1 MNCMFCHSEDLPKH
15 RLQDLTESKHY
26 DVEHNDRHWQL
37 PRLIPSRVPSLHLLL
52 PAHVLLL
59 LGVLLLQH
67 HSVIFWPAD
76 CQLLQPP
83 LRRLPRCALI
93 DVAFAFSFRASV
105 KLWHF
110 IRYPLQKIG
119 RCFLV
124 KILGSAATSIQNLQQ
139 NVQGVCFH
147 GMIIPSSVCKVA
159 KD

>member
-1 MNCMFCHSEDLPKH
+1 MFCHSEDLPKH

-26 DVEHNDRHWQL
+26 DNDRHWQV
-37 PRLIPSRVPSLHLLL
+37 PRLIPSRVANLHLLL

-93 DVAFAFSFRASV
+93 DVAFAFSFHASV
-105 KLWHF
+105 K
-110 IRYPLQKIG
+110 P
-119 RCFLV
+119 
-124 KILGSAATSIQNLQQ
+124 
-139 NVQGVCFH
+139 
-147 GMIIPSSVCKVA
+147 
-159 KD
+159 